1 MKEKYKWKCERKI
14 SEKNMT
20 SLTWPPLVPYRK
32 YLSLPCTQHTETT
45 GQPDM
50 KVAEVTG
57 AGEQVHT

>member
-1 MKEKYKWKCERKI
+1 
-14 SEKNMT
+14 MT